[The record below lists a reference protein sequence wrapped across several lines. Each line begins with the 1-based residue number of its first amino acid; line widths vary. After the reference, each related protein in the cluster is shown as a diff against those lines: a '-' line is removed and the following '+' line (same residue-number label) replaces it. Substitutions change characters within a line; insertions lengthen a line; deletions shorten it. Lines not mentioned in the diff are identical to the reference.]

1 MACNPLVLLLI
12 FLQVLP
18 VSSSGCGVHAI
29 AACSHQR
36 TQLFSRRA
44 SWTHHPARVDVED
57 NMLSA
62 LINSPGASVQA
73 TASERLCSSNPPNV
87 ALLDF
92 SFVALLSH
100 ISQGSTILSSA
111 SQAKSTTP
119 LKQRLHMLLTILK
132 RLLEVILFLLE
143 ILNLLHNRF
152 GILRLR
158 CLHVRRACVDEPG
171 NGSQQKAA
179 MRESAPRTGPERRE
193 EGNDLHLS
201 NTIVDGRLFG
211 QSVDFGRGQLEH
223 ALLARLR
230 GQLLPHQHELLLRE
244 GGFGVDFLQEL
255 L

>member
-36 TQLFSRRA
+36 TQPFSRRA
-44 SWTHHPARVDVED
+44 SWTHHPAPRRRRRQHAFCAHRS
-57 NMLSA
+57 LR
-62 LINSPGASVQA
+62 ASVQA
-73 TASERLCSSNPPNV
+73 TASERICSSSPPNV

-132 RLLEVILFLLE
+132 RLLEVILFLLK

-158 CLHVRRACVDEPG
+158 CLHIRRACVHEPG
-171 NGSQQKAA
+171 KNVVSNKPQRGNL
-179 MRESAPRTGPERRE
+179 PRAQGRRE
-193 EGNDLHLS
+193 GKRAMTYIFPTPL
-201 NTIVDGRLFG
+201 
-211 QSVDFGRGQLEH
+211 
-223 ALLARLR
+223 
-230 GQLLPHQHELLLRE
+230 
-244 GGFGVDFLQEL
+244 
-255 L
+255 